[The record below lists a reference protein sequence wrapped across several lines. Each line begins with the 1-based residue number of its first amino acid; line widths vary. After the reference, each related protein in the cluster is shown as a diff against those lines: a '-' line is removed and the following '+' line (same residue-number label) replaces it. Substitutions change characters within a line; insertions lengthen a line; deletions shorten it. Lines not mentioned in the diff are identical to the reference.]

1 MFEWVTVEG
10 RKRRQVAAN
19 IYGAVVSQSRQST
32 FYEHG
37 AIADTVDGRFELIA
51 LHGSLIIGRLCADD
65 MEPQGTKMAQAYFD
79 AMFRNLEW
87 SLREIGI
94 GDLSVPR
101 HVKRMMAAFKGRS
114 YAYNEAVKGGR
125 GSMIHALRRNAYAT
139 NNPQPDNAILE
150 RMAAYIDDVVYALGQ
165 TSLADIESGNLNFPE
180 PHSYF
185 AGVLHEQKV
194 A

>member
-1 MFEWVTVEG
+1 MFEWITVAG
-10 RKRRQVAAN
+10 RKRRQAAAD
-19 IYGAVVSQSRQST
+19 IYGAVVAQSRQPI
-32 FYEHG
+32 FYEQG
-37 AIADTVDGRFELIA
+37 GVPDTVDGRFELIA
-51 LHGSLIIGRLCADD
+51 LHGAMVIGRLCAPD
-65 MEPQGTKMAQAYFD
+65 MGPSGQKMAQAYFD

-114 YAYNEAVKGGR
+114 YAYNEALKGGR

-139 NNPQPDNAILE
+139 NNPQPDNAVLE
-150 RMAAYIDDVVYALGQ
+150 HMAAYIDDVVYALGQ
-165 TSLADIESGNLNFPE
+165 ASPADIESGRITFPE
-180 PHSYF
+180 PHTYF
-185 AGVLHEQKV
+185 AGVIHDKKV